1 MFYSPRATN
10 PPSVAFSPHCIV
22 NEIRTIFP
30 EASGEYSSDL
40 FNRLF
45 KSPTKPTRIRKKKSP
60 PPKKT
65 VKPKT
70 PRCKSKSPSKPA
82 PRKSLSPKTSK
93 SDSPKTSKVVK
104 STTQSPTTHVTLMD
118 IYFDLSASSPSP

>member
-22 NEIRTIFP
+22 NEIRTIFTK
-30 EASGEYSSDL
+30 ASREYSSDL

-70 PRCKSKSPSKPA
+70 PRCKSKSPGKPA

-93 SDSPKTSKVVK
+93 SAYPKTSKVVE
-104 STTQSPTTHVTLMD
+104 STTQSPTTQAYLTQ
-118 IYFDLSASSPSP
+118 IYFDLSASFP